1 MTKKYLKTVNRVKEA
16 MEISDN
22 FKNLVG
28 YNMTEKEKQQAINK
42 AAWNEFEKT
51 GDFSAL
57 LDIRF
62 IISDNVKKELKGK
75 ENAIQKV

>member
-1 MTKKYLKTVNRVKEA
+1 MNGSTYSIYYQGLLTDRR
-16 MEISDN
+16 
-22 FKNLVG
+22 

>member
-1 MTKKYLKTVNRVKEA
+1 
-16 MEISDN
+16 
-22 FKNLVG
+22 
-28 YNMTEKEKQQAINK
+28 MTEKEKQQAINK

-75 ENAIQKV
+75 EDAIQKV

>member
-1 MTKKYLKTVNRVKEA
+1 MAKIDDLKQIDIIK
-16 MEISDN
+16 
-22 FKNLVG
+22 
-28 YNMTEKEKQQAINK
+28 TEVENKLKAINEMYEKQQAINK
-42 AAWNEFEKT
+42 AAWNKFEKT

>member
-1 MTKKYLKTVNRVKEA
+1 MAKSDDLKQIDIIK
-16 MEISDN
+16 
-22 FKNLVG
+22 
-28 YNMTEKEKQQAINK
+28 TEVENKLKAINEMYEKQQAINK

>member
-1 MTKKYLKTVNRVKEA
+1 MTKIDDLKQIDIIK
-16 MEISDN
+16 
-22 FKNLVG
+22 
-28 YNMTEKEKQQAINK
+28 TEVENKLKAINEMYEKQQAINK

-75 ENAIQKV
+75 EDAIQKV